1 MLAKIKTAALFTF
14 LTIIFHEFSIFEC
27 SRTSIEL
34 SDMKNGQNTLGR
46 IPAKVKSP
54 TDVTKLPSPLEVMT
68 DINKEIEETSQD
80 SICKREID
88 DDYLNSVDSDC
99 MFYMSMPKS
108 FKNSDF
114 LHKYSPTSLN
124 PIVETKFI
132 ESNTTH
138 GPLCNTATSKRRD
151 ISSIDTKDEI
161 LVKQSPKALTSKNIA
176 RQIFSP
182 LGTQQ
187 EFGKRSM
194 SVDTIQMS
202 YSSKQQTTDSPFSSI
217 SSTNNSKT
225 ITKRMLRKKIK
236 CSQPK
241 VEVDYYGFPGFET
254 DDSIERSSD
263 DDEVEYFSDSS
274 SQKLNSETEDENNE
288 LDSDGNESKSRA
300 TVVEEEDMFVNAI
313 NSLDVYEL
321 NRDKELT
328 PIAKNQ
334 QLETT
339 NYWDE
344 LGFYDVASNEGIFS
358 RDDESFCGLE
368 SRQMFKR

>member
-1 MLAKIKTAALFTF
+1 
-14 LTIIFHEFSIFEC
+14 
-27 SRTSIEL
+27 
-34 SDMKNGQNTLGR
+34 
-46 IPAKVKSP
+46 
-54 TDVTKLPSPLEVMT
+54 
-68 DINKEIEETSQD
+68 
-80 SICKREID
+80 
-88 DDYLNSVDSDC
+88 
-99 MFYMSMPKS
+99 
-108 FKNSDF
+108 
-114 LHKYSPTSLN
+114 
-124 PIVETKFI
+124 
-132 ESNTTH
+132 
-138 GPLCNTATSKRRD
+138 
-151 ISSIDTKDEI
+151 
-161 LVKQSPKALTSKNIA
+161 
-176 RQIFSP
+176 
-182 LGTQQ
+182 
-187 EFGKRSM
+187 
-194 SVDTIQMS
+194 MS

-368 SRQMFKR
+368 SRQMLKR